1 MSRGLGSMQ
10 REIIEL
16 LLVRGPHK
24 TGRIFDVL
32 SARKLLNR
40 DKSRKQHTGAITR
53 ACNGLVE
60 RGLVEGAYEPDAEN
74 LGRTTVRWAIAGTRD
89 ARRRLRRKR

>member
-24 TGRIFDVL
+24 TARLFDEL
-32 SARKLLNR
+32 SARRLLNA
-40 DKSRKQHTGAITR
+40 DKARKQHMGAIVR
-53 ACNGLVE
+53 ACSGLVD
-60 RGLVEGAYEPDAEN
+60 RGLVEGAYEPDEEN
-74 LGRTTVRWAIAGTRD
+74 SGRTAVRWALAGTRD